1 VKPRYFTKKR
11 SQGHKPGEMNSTETA
26 YRDLLMGRVAAATIH
41 RFLFEAITFKLAD
54 DVRYTPDFA
63 VWMPDGTLE
72 FHEVK
77 ASSGDG
83 ETLIDPNGRTKIKV
97 AARMLPEFRFVM
109 CVRATKKN
117 GWGWKY
123 EEVGI

>member
-1 VKPRYFTKKR
+1 VKPRYFTRKR
-11 SQGHKPGEMNSTETA
+11 QQGHKPGQMNSTETA
-26 YRDLLMGRVAAATIH
+26 YRDLLVDRVAAATIH

-83 ETLIDPNGRTKIKV
+83 ETVSFWYNTAGTPVFG
-97 AARMLPEFRFVM
+97 P
-109 CVRATKKN
+109 
-117 GWGWKY
+117 
-123 EEVGI
+123 